1 MKITRQRLKQ
11 IIMEEV
17 NLVEATPELVDLE
30 ADNGNAP
37 ANQGGMDE
45 ITEEVTSIMESEAMG
60 LINDIAQVLAD
71 SGVVGTSDPEE
82 MAQALMGLGK
92 MGTYALGAGAMS
104 GVALAGKEAIAK
116 LFGVEDK
123 TMSAVEDPEMDLEE
137 SEENTLESL
146 ITRAIQEELTQ
157 MTSKK

>member
-1 MKITRQRLKQ
+1 MRITRSRLKQ

-17 NLVEATPELVDLE
+17 NLVEGTPDLVDLE

-45 ITEEVTSIMESEAMG
+45 ITEEITNLMESETMG

-71 SGVVGTSDPEE
+71 SGVLGTSDPEE

-92 MGTYALGAGAMS
+92 MGALMLGPGAMAGA
-104 GVALAGKEAIAK
+104 AIAGKEAIAK

-123 TMSAVEDPEMDLEE
+123 TVSPDEE
-137 SEENTLESL
+137 SEIGLEEEESNTLEQM
-146 ITRAIQEELTQ
+146 ITNIIREEL
-157 MTSKK
+157 S

>member
-1 MKITRQRLKQ
+1 MRITRSRLKQ

-17 NLVEATPELVDLE
+17 NLVEGTPELVDLE
-30 ADNGNAP
+30 ADSGNAP

-45 ITEEVTSIMESEAMG
+45 ITEEITSLMESETMG

-71 SGVVGTSDPEE
+71 SGVLGTSDPEE

-92 MGTYALGAGAMS
+92 MGTYMLGAGAM
-104 GVALAGKEAIAK
+104 GGAAMAGKEAIAK

-123 TMSAVEDPEMDLEE
+123 SLVPDEAPEEALEE
-137 SEENTLESL
+137 DEGSTLEQMITNL
-146 ITRAIQEELTQ
+146 IREEIG
-157 MTSKK
+157 